1 MKLKEIFL
9 LLTPDLM
16 NLIYY
21 YREKRNRNKGIWKE
35 NNNCFSMKNVRL
47 KKVGKIH
54 YRSQLMNVS
63 EVPVDYKVNKTKLDI

>member
-1 MKLKEIFL
+1 MERKQQLFLNEKL
-9 LLTPDLM
+9 
-16 NLIYY
+16 
-21 YREKRNRNKGIWKE
+21 
-35 NNNCFSMKNVRL
+35 VRL